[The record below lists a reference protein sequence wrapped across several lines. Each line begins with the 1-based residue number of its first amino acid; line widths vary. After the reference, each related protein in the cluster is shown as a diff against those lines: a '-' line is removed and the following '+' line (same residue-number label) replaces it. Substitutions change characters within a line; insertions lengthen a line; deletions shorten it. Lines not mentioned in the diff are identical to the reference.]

1 MGRRETLK
9 RKYLCMKEKK
19 LFLNTYVHFQI
30 LTKKTKTF
38 KHGQLRLLC
47 KRRPGIDTIDKQ
59 RLKMWHVVV
68 NFTMNNAVILAT
80 II

>member
-1 MGRRETLK
+1 MGDGK
-9 RKYLCMKEKK
+9 MWNVKEKIS
-19 LFLNTYVHFQI
+19 LYEREE
-30 LTKKTKTF
+30 TF
-38 KHGQLRLLC
+38 FKHIGPLPNKHGQLRLLC

-59 RLKMWHVVV
+59 RLKMWHGVV

>member
-1 MGRRETLK
+1 
-9 RKYLCMKEKK
+9 MKEKK

-59 RLKMWHVVV
+59 RLKMWHGVV
-68 NFTMNNAVILAT
+68 NFTMNNAVILST